1 MPDVTVTPTVQSV
14 TVTPTVQ
21 SVSTSS
27 HVGVAAADIDP
38 SVKAFL
44 YSDFNG
50 NCEPF
55 DICTGTATQI
65 GTATFS
71 YTNSASIAVLGYLDM
86 ICPKAQGSR
95 VGVFAAD
102 ADTTDVD
109 RTYNVGYG
117 AWDWS
122 ARVQFALGDQPQ
134 RVVAG
139 FGITHGP
146 ADTTVEQKRMLQYGA
161 AFVAYGNSGN
171 WIATIADNNV
181 LTEYDTGISSSQW
194 RTLRIAINAAF
205 TEINFYVDHALV
217 HTVTSGFWDASANTC
232 AWGVELREKKSGGSL
247 TDSRVL
253 VDFMKLTY
261 TIAR

>member
-27 HVGVAAADIDP
+27 YVGIVDIDP
-38 SVKAFL
+38 SVKAVL

-55 DICTGTATQI
+55 DICTGTVTQI
-65 GTATFS
+65 GTSTFS
-71 YTNSASIAVLGYLDM
+71 YTNSATSAVLGYIDM
-86 ICPKAQGSR
+86 VCPKAQGSR

-102 ADTTDVD
+102 ADTQDVD
-109 RTYNVGYG
+109 RTYTAGFG

-134 RVVAG
+134 RVIAG
-139 FGITHGP
+139 FGISHGP

-181 LTEYDTGISSSQW
+181 LAEYDTGISSSVW
-194 RTLRIAINAAF
+194 RTLRITINADC
-205 TEINFYVDHALV
+205 TEIGFYVDNALV
-217 HTVTSGFWDASANTC
+217 HTVTSGFWDTSSTTL
-232 AWGVELREKKSGGSL
+232 AWGVELREKKSGGSAN
-247 TDSRVL
+247 DSRVL

>member
-27 HVGVAAADIDP
+27 YVGIVDIDP

-55 DICTGTATQI
+55 DICTGTVSVPAAGI
-65 GTATFS
+65 FN
-71 YTNSASIAVLGYLDM
+71 YTNSGSDPVFGILNLV
-86 ICPKAQGSR
+86 CPNGNGHR
-95 VGVFAAD
+95 IGVFASD
-102 ADTTDVD
+102 ADTEDVE
-109 RTYNVGYG
+109 RTYLVGYG
-117 AWDWS
+117 DYDWS
-122 ARVQFALGDQPQ
+122 ARVTWAQ
-134 RVVAG
+134 AG
-139 FGITHGP
+139 EQTMRCIAGMGISHGP
-146 ADTTVEQKRMLQYGA
+146 ADNTVEQKRMLQYGA

-181 LTEYDTGISSSQW
+181 LSEVDTGIAVAGW
-194 RTLRIAINAAF
+194 HTLRITINAAG
-205 TEINFYVDHALV
+205 TEVLFYIDHALV
-217 HTVTSGFWDASANTC
+217 RTVTSGFWDFANGL
-232 AWGVELREKKSGGSL
+232 AWGVEVRDKKSGGSSAD
-247 TDSRVL
+247 TTVS